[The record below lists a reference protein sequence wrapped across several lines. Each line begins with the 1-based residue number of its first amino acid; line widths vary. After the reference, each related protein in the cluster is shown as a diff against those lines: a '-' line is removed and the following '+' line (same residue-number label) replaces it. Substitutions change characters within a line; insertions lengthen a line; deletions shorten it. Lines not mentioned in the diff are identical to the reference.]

1 MKVTKLLLSTLICS
15 GMLLAGCDKPIPTPE
30 PGPGPTPTPQ
40 PTEIAVT
47 GVTTTE
53 DAFELEIGETH
64 DLVYT
69 IAPEDA
75 TNKNVTVSSNDA
87 AITVSGTTITGA
99 LAGDATVTLT
109 TEDGGFTLTYNVT
122 VLAPQAVMPV
132 DDVVDFY
139 AKWFVDDVTIP
150 AYVAA
155 DRDVVYETDDS
166 YIGYFDIYIYN
177 SNTEEMNDYK
187 DILVE
192 AGWEIAGES
201 EGDYLLELAEKGIT
215 VGLYDYTMFDDDP
228 YINLSFG
235 IAEPEGPSFPVRDVM
250 EFFDTFFGMTIDPF
264 PGYEYANEEINFA
277 LVTSQL
283 SYGILEV
290 RITNTDA
297 DEEYTWVEALEANEW
312 EITDGDYAGDYVAKK
327 IYGDKFA
334 VLDIQ
339 DWLNYSF
346 KAVRVMIY
354 ATDAPMYEF
363 PTERINA
370 DLTTMGVTATLPEFT
385 GDALYYS
392 YSEDYHQL
400 GIYVEVGTEQDAIAT
415 YQADLLAAEF
425 TEAGLDSYGDMH
437 YLAPTEDLDVCVWD
451 GNDVDSPGI
460 IIVDLQKYVAPSTTF
475 PFDEVNAFL
484 TTYDLGFSLDAE
496 TLVFPEA
503 TYTVSEGTASG
514 YHRLVVE
521 IGSEVADD
529 IIAILEPILTDA
541 GYTKGENSGTTYFYN
556 AAYHEIDISQGNGI
570 TNLVFWE

>member
-30 PGPGPTPTPQ
+30 PGPGPTPTP
-40 PTEIAVT
+40 TIVAVT

-139 AKWFVDDVTIP
+139 AKWFVEDVTIP

-155 DRDVVYETDDS
+155 DRDVVYEIDES

-201 EGDYLLELAEKGIT
+201 DGDYLLELADKGIN
-215 VGLYDYTMFDDDP
+215 VSLLDYTADEDDP
-228 YINLSFG
+228 YIDLSFG
-235 IAEPEGPSFPVRDVM
+235 LIEPEGPSFPVREVM
-250 EFFDTFFGMTIDPF
+250 QFFDTFFGMTIDPF
-264 PGYEYANEEINFA
+264 PGYEYANEEIDFA

-297 DEEYTWVEALEANEW
+297 DEEYAWVEALEANEW
-312 EITDGDYAGDYVAKK
+312 EISDGDYEGDYVARKT
-327 IYGDKFA
+327 YGDKIA

-339 DWLNYSF
+339 NWLGMTYD
-346 KAVRVMIY
+346 AVRVMIY

-363 PTERINA
+363 PTERISA
-370 DLTTMGVTATLPEFT
+370 DLASMGLTATLPEFT
-385 GDALYYS
+385 GDALYYA
-392 YSEDYHQL
+392 YSEEYHQL
-400 GIYVEVGTEQDAIAT
+400 AIYVEVGTEQDAVAT

-425 TEAGLDSYGDMH
+425 TEAGPDSYGDMH

-451 GNDVDSPGI
+451 GNDADSPGVI
-460 IIVDLQKYVAPSTTF
+460 LVDLKKYVAPSTTF

-484 TTYDLGFSLDAE
+484 ATYNLGFSLDAE
-496 TLVFPEA
+496 TLVFPEII
-503 TYTVSEGTASG
+503 YTFTEGVSGG
-514 YHRLVVE
+514 YHYVKVE
-521 IGSEVADD
+521 LEGDFVEAID
-529 IIAILEPILTDA
+529 AILGPIVLGADYILNESA
-541 GYTKGENSGTTYFYN
+541 SYIDYYN
-556 AAYHEIDISQGNGI
+556 AAYHEIQIRLINGI
-570 TNLVFWE
+570 TTVFFWE